1 MRTRQLLM
9 QTIALQLLKDLKS
22 EHALQN
28 FLQQTMNVFGA
39 ANASIYLSEEADP
52 SFVRLCVGIG
62 LDAALV
68 GLKMNVNEGAVGE
81 VYRTGKAFVINN
93 YQTWPGR
100 MNDPRFARVTTSIS
114 LPLRTEDQII
124 GVLQLSWNDRV
135 HPLDDSEIKIWEQI
149 SVLAAVAVTS
159 AMLFDQFRREKAITD
174 TILDTFPG
182 IFYLFDEHGC
192 PVRWNQKMEE
202 LTGFN
207 SAEISRMNSQDVF
220 RETVPELFEKK
231 LALAFQDGYAGF
243 ETDIRKKDG
252 SLIRVHLAGAPL
264 SINGRRHIIGAGID
278 ITDRY
283 QAEKKLAQS
292 EEKFRNL
299 IDCSPLGMHLYTL
312 NDQGDLIFSLAN
324 PTVDRLIGVA
334 HDELLGKKIEDAFPP
349 LSETDLPDL
358 LRAVARDEL
367 PTQTFE
373 TSYQDDRV
381 QGDYFVTVFHIAEN
395 AVAATFMD
403 ITQRKRMEE
412 ELRRHRDQL
421 EQLVDNR
428 TTALSAANQEL
439 TAMNEE
445 MATLNGELN
454 KINQQLLSEIRL
466 RRIKEQELLLR
477 EQQYRAATRLVLRS
491 SQNVDAS
498 LESILK
504 DALQLVGAP
513 AGYIGLYNEVE
524 KIVQFRQSIGPI
536 DFLSLTPRPS
546 DWGVMGQVVT
556 SGEPQ
561 YIEDYRNYPRRVNE
575 PALERV
581 TSLLSIPLKHDHRLV
596 GVLSAH
602 WLDTPS
608 RLSSES
614 IEIFR
619 QYADL
624 AAAVLDRDE
633 MQNRLAQK
641 NELLQGLADTSA
653 ALLDELDL
661 SSVLN
666 GILEKTIAMTGI
678 PHGYVYLFD
687 LNGHSGGFQIGK
699 GRFSGRQDLSIDL
712 NGGILAEVI
721 RTDKMVVVSDYAHW
735 PHRLTIPPHNELTLI
750 MQTPLKIGD
759 KLIGILCLAA
769 FGETVSLNPDKLDAV
784 EHLASIAAIAVKN
797 AISHDETRKL
807 AYYDTLTGLANRA
820 NLNLWLEAEMIKARN
835 NESCGALFFID
846 LDDLK
851 TINDTLGHSLGD
863 GVIIAASNHIR
874 EAIGLHAFIARI
886 GGDEYVVIWPGQAD
900 RAVIAE
906 MAEHLVQSLSQEYVI
921 SGERVHMS
929 ASVGVALYPQH
940 GLTPDDI
947 LKNADSA
954 MYAAKR
960 NGRNCWSFF
969 ENALQAEAYEKMIL
983 TNSLRRALELKEF
996 VLQFQP
1002 KIQLP
1007 NKKITGFEVLLRWNS
1022 AEHGPVSPIKFIP
1035 FAEQSGLIVPIGEWV
1050 IKEACHFVRLL
1061 NEKGLGN
1068 LRVAVNIS
1076 PRQLSEP
1083 NFIAVV
1089 LESIEENSISPDQ
1102 LEFEVTESVLIETME
1117 ESIKKLIEL
1126 RKLGFGIALDDFGTG
1141 YSSLTY
1147 LRRLPVDT
1155 LKVDKSFIDGI
1166 LGDEVQA
1173 DLVGSIIDMAHTLQL
1188 TVVAEGVETEA
1199 QADKLHQYHCD
1210 CIQGYVFSRPV
1221 HENTALALLQ

>member
-1 MRTRQLLM
+1 MRTRQILM
-9 QTIALQLLKDLKS
+9 QTIAMQLLRDLKS
-22 EHALQN
+22 EHALKN
-28 FLQQTMNVFGA
+28 FLQQTMNIFGA
-39 ANASIYLSEEADP
+39 ANASIYLSEETDP
-52 SFVRLCVGIG
+52 LFVRLCVGIG
-62 LDAALV
+62 LDA
-68 GLKMNVNEGAVGE
+68 GLIGLRMKVSEGAIGE
-81 VYRTGKAFVINN
+81 VYRTGKAFVVKN
-93 YQTWPGR
+93 YKTWPGR
-100 MNDPRFARVTTSIS
+100 INDLRFARVTTSIS
-114 LPLRTEDQII
+114 LPLRTEEQII
-124 GVLQLSWNDRV
+124 GVLQLSWNDQV
-135 HPLDDSEIKIWEQI
+135 HPLDEHEIKIWEQI

-159 AMLFDQFRREKAITD
+159 AMLFDQIRQEKAITD

-182 IFYLFDEHGC
+182 VFYLFDEQGC
-192 PVRWNQKMEE
+192 PVRWNRKMEE

-207 SAEISRMNSQDVF
+207 SVDISRMNSQDF
-220 RETVPELFEKK
+220 FQESAPGLFEKIM
-231 LALAFQDGYAGF
+231 ALIFQDGYAEF

-252 SLIRVHLAGAPL
+252 SLIRVHIAGAPL
-264 SINGRRHIIGAGID
+264 TINGRRHIMSAGID

-283 QAEKKLAQS
+283 QAEKNLAHS
-292 EEKFRNL
+292 EEKFRN
-299 IDCSPLGMHLYTL
+299 IIECSPLGVHLYTL
-312 NDQGDLIFSLAN
+312 NDQGDLIFSMAN
-324 PTVDRLIGVA
+324 PTVDRLLGVPIEA
-334 HDELLGKKIEDAFPP
+334 LLGKKIEDAFPS

-358 LRAVARDEL
+358 LRAVARNQL

-373 TSYQDDRV
+373 TNYRDDRV
-381 QGDYFVTVFHIAEN
+381 QGDFFVTVFHIAEN
-395 AVAATFMD
+395 SVAATFMD

-412 ELRRHRDQL
+412 ELRQHRDQL

-428 TTALSAANQEL
+428 TTALSAVNQEL
-439 TAMNEE
+439 IAMNEE

-454 KINQQLLSEIRL
+454 NINQQLLTEIEL

-491 SQNVDAS
+491 SQAVDAS

-513 AGYIGLYNEVE
+513 AGYIGLFNEVDQT
-524 KIVQFRQSIGPI
+524 VQFRQSIGPI
-536 DFLSLTPRPS
+536 DFMSLTPRPS

-561 YIEDYRNYPRRVNE
+561 YIEDYQNYPRRVNE
-575 PALERV
+575 PALKRV

-602 WLDTPS
+602 WLDTPGH
-608 RLSSES
+608 LSSES

-619 QYADL
+619 QYAEL

-641 NELLQGLADTSA
+641 NKLLQGLADSSA

-661 SSVLN
+661 GSILN
-666 GILEKTIAMTGI
+666 GILEKTITMAGI
-678 PHGYVYLFD
+678 PHGFVYLFN
-687 LNGHSGGFQIGK
+687 LNGHSGFQIGK
-699 GRFSGRQDLSIDL
+699 GRFDGHHDFSIDL

-721 RTDKMVVVSDYAHW
+721 RTDKMVVVRDYAHW
-735 PHRLTIPPHNELTLI
+735 PHRLTSPPYHEMTLI
-750 MQTPLKIGD
+750 MQAPLKIGD

-769 FGETVSLNPDKLDAV
+769 FGESVSLDPDKLDAV
-784 EHLASIAAIAVKN
+784 EHLASVAAIAVKN

-820 NLNLWLEAEMIKARN
+820 NLNLWLEAEMIKAQN
-835 NESCGALFFID
+835 HEACGALFFID

-863 GVIIAASNHIR
+863 GVIIAAGNHIR
-874 EAIGLHAFIARI
+874 EAIGMQAFIARI
-886 GGDEYVVIWPGQAD
+886 GGDEFVVIWPGQGD
-900 RAVIAE
+900 RAMIAQ
-906 MAEHLVQSLSQEYVI
+906 MADHLVQSLSQEYTI

-929 ASVGVALYPQH
+929 ASVGVALYPDD

-969 ENALQAEAYEKMIL
+969 ENTLQAEAYEKMIL
-983 TNSLRRALELKEF
+983 TNSLRRALEREELT
-996 VLQFQP
+996 LQFQP
-1002 KIQLP
+1002 KVSLP
-1007 NKKITGFEVLLRWNS
+1007 DKKIAGFEALLRWNS
-1022 AEHGPVSPIKFIP
+1022 AEHGSVSPYKFIP

-1050 IKEACHFVRLL
+1050 IKEASQFVRQMDD
-1061 NEKGLGN
+1061 KGLKG
-1068 LRVAVNIS
+1068 LHVAVNIS
-1076 PRQLSEP
+1076 PRQLSEEH
-1083 NFIAVV
+1083 FIDMVRDT
-1089 LESIEENSISPDQ
+1089 IQKNSIAPDQ
-1102 LEFEVTESVLIETME
+1102 LEFEVTESVLMETME
-1117 ESIKKLIEL
+1117 ESILKLIEL
-1126 RKLGFGIALDDFGTG
+1126 RTLGVGIALDDFGTG

-1173 DLVGSIIDMAHTLQL
+1173 DLVGAIIDMAHTLNL
-1188 TVVAEGVETEA
+1188 TVVAEGVESEA
-1199 QADKLHQYHCD
+1199 QAEKLHQYHCD

-1221 HENTALALLQ
+1221 HETTALALLQ